1 MNELARLQ
9 AFVAEGLKRFEFGL
23 RRKVEGDASA
33 AALSGTDDVPTE
45 FKALVEQV
53 LPVAGAVGAVTANAF
68 RAVLAAARVA
78 AALPQVLDGGRGG
91 GTVRWRRFGFGPRF
105 VPARFPDADT
115 FGHGFVFCR
124 GVFRSDRR
132 EAGGTGWSTDY
143 PDAEL
148 NFSIRLSELTKT
160 RVTRGA
166 DGKPVHVTV
175 RLTDDALFKCP
186 YLHMEDVG
194 TMALSDDE
202 VLKLREYLL
211 KGGFLWVDDY
221 WGEYAWDQWVEQIG
235 RVLPPAEFP
244 IADLPL
250 EHPIWQSQFQLK
262 ELPQI
267 PAIQQWRRLS
277 LRHLRARRG
286 EPHAALPRHRRQRAA
301 ACSW

>member
-1 MNELARLQ
+1 MTR
-9 AFVAEGLKRFEFGL
+9 
-23 RRKVEGDASA
+23 
-33 AALSGTDDVPTE
+33 
-45 FKALVEQV
+45 
-53 LPVAGAVGAVTANAF
+53 
-68 RAVLAAARVA
+68 RAVLAGALVIAMTGA
-78 AALPQVLDGGRGG
+78 AAAQFGG
-91 GTVRWRRFGFGPRF
+91 GFGPRF
-105 VPARFPDADT
+105 VPAKFPTADT

-124 GVFRSDRR
+124 GIYRSDRR

-148 NFSIRLSELTKT
+148 NFSIRLSELTKA
-160 RVTRGA
+160 RVNRGP
-166 DGKPVHVTV
+166 DGTPVHVTV
-175 RLTDDALFKCP
+175 RLTDEALFKCP

-221 WGEYAWDQWVEQIG
+221 WGEYAWDQWVEQIA
-235 RVLPPAEFP
+235 RVLPPSDYP

-267 PAIQQWRRLS
+267 PAIQSWRRIS
-277 LRHLRARRG
+277 YDTSERG
-286 EPHAALPRHRRQRAA
+286 EESRTPHFRGIADRNGRVFVLMTHNTDISDAWEREGEDPRYFYQFSPKGYGVGIDVMLYAMTH
-301 ACSW
+301 